1 MHSKNDTSYALKK
14 MFSFAK
20 IRPMNFFRCLFST
33 SIIKQLYL
41 AIVACIIFSFLALKW
56 LKSYTNHGTFVEV
69 PNLVGLSLDD
79 AETTLQNFDLRTQVQ
94 DSSNYN
100 PKYPSGAVIEQE
112 PLAGEKVKENRKI
125 YLILNPSDYRNV
137 LVPNVIRSTLR
148 QTRPTLEA
156 LGFRIGELIYVND
169 LGKDEVIELR
179 FRGQKINP
187 GELIRKTSTID
198 LVLGNGTRNTN

>member
-1 MHSKNDTSYALKK
+1 MVPISLKK

-20 IRPMNFFRCLFST
+20 IRPMNFFRFLFST
-33 SIIKQLYL
+33 SIIKQLCL

-100 PKYPSGAVIEQE
+100 PKYPSGAVVEQE
-112 PLAGEKVKENRKI
+112 PLAGAQVKENRKI
-125 YLILNPSDYRNV
+125 YLILNPSDYRKV
-137 LVPNVIRSTLR
+137 IIPDVIRSTLR

-156 LGFRIGELIYVND
+156 LGFRIGKLIYVDD
-169 LGKDEVIELR
+169 LGRDEVLELR
-179 FRGQKINP
+179 FRGQKINA
-187 GELIRKTSTID
+187 GDLIKKTSAID
-198 LVLGNGTRNTN
+198 LVLGNGNRKLN

>member
-1 MHSKNDTSYALKK
+1 MVPISLKK

-20 IRPMNFFRCLFST
+20 IRPMNFLRFIFSK
-33 SIIKQLYL
+33 SLLRQIVL

-79 AETTLQNFDLRTQVQ
+79 AETTLQNFDLRIQVQ

-125 YLILNPSDYRNV
+125 YLILNPSDYRKV
-137 LVPNVIRSTLR
+137 IIPDVIRSTLR

-156 LGFRIGELIYVND
+156 LGFRIGKLIYVDD
-169 LGKDEVIELR
+169 LGRDEVLELR
-179 FRGQKINP
+179 FRGQKINA
-187 GELIRKTSTID
+187 GDLIKKTSAID
-198 LVLGNGTRNTN
+198 LVLGNGNRKLN

>member
-1 MHSKNDTSYALKK
+1 MVPISLKK

-20 IRPMNFFRCLFST
+20 IRPMNFFRFLFST
-33 SIIKQLYL
+33 SIIKQLCL

-79 AETTLQNFDLRTQVQ
+79 VETTLQNFDLRTQVQ

-100 PKYPSGAVIEQE
+100 PKYPSGAVVEQE
-112 PLAGEKVKENRKI
+112 PLAGAQVKENRKI
-125 YLILNPSDYRNV
+125 YLILNPSDYRKV
-137 LVPNVIRSTLR
+137 IIPDVIRSTLR

-156 LGFRIGELIYVND
+156 LGFRIGKLIYVDD
-169 LGKDEVIELR
+169 LGRDEVLELR
-179 FRGQKINP
+179 FRGQKINA
-187 GELIRKTSTID
+187 GDLIKKTSAID
-198 LVLGNGTRNTN
+198 LVLGNGNRKLN

>member
-1 MHSKNDTSYALKK
+1 MVPISLKK

-20 IRPMNFFRCLFST
+20 IRPMNFFRFIFSK
-33 SIIKQLYL
+33 SLLRQIVL

-100 PKYPSGAVIEQE
+100 PKYPSGAVVEQE
-112 PLAGEKVKENRKI
+112 PLAGAQVKENRKI
-125 YLILNPSDYRNV
+125 YLILNPSDYRKV
-137 LVPNVIRSTLR
+137 IIPDVIRSTLR

-156 LGFRIGELIYVND
+156 LGFRIGKLIYVDD
-169 LGKDEVIELR
+169 LGRDEVLELR
-179 FRGQKINP
+179 FRGQKINA
-187 GELIRKTSTID
+187 GDMIKKTSAID
-198 LVLGNGTRNTN
+198 LVLGNGNRKLN

>member
-1 MHSKNDTSYALKK
+1 MVPISLKK

-20 IRPMNFFRCLFST
+20 IRPMNFFRFIFSK
-33 SIIKQLYL
+33 SLLRQIVL

-112 PLAGEKVKENRKI
+112 PLAGAQVKENRKI
-125 YLILNPSDYRNV
+125 YLILNPSDYRKV
-137 LVPNVIRSTLR
+137 IIPDVIRSTLR

-156 LGFRIGELIYVND
+156 LGFRIGKLIYVDD
-169 LGKDEVIELR
+169 LGRDEVLELR
-179 FRGQKINP
+179 FRGQKINA
-187 GELIRKTSTID
+187 GDMIKKTSAID
-198 LVLGNGTRNTN
+198 LVLGNGNRKLN

>member
-1 MHSKNDTSYALKK
+1 

-20 IRPMNFFRCLFST
+20 IRPMNFFRFIFSK
-33 SIIKQLYL
+33 SLLRQIVL
-41 AIVACIIFSFLALKW
+41 AIVTCIIFSFLALKW

-100 PKYPSGAVIEQE
+100 PKYPSGAVVEQE
-112 PLAGEKVKENRKI
+112 PLAGAQVKENRKI
-125 YLILNPSDYRNV
+125 YLILNPSDYRKV
-137 LVPNVIRSTLR
+137 IIPDVIRSTLR

-156 LGFRIGELIYVND
+156 LGFRIGKLIYVDD
-169 LGKDEVIELR
+169 LGRDEVLELR
-179 FRGQKINP
+179 FRGQKINA
-187 GELIRKTSTID
+187 GDMIKKTSAID
-198 LVLGNGTRNTN
+198 LVLGNGNRKLN

>member
-1 MHSKNDTSYALKK
+1 MVPISLKK

-20 IRPMNFFRCLFST
+20 IRPMNFFRFIFSK
-33 SIIKQLYL
+33 SLLRQIVL
-41 AIVACIIFSFLALKW
+41 AIMACIIFSFLALKW

-100 PKYPSGAVIEQE
+100 PKYPSGAVVEQE
-112 PLAGEKVKENRKI
+112 PLAGAQVKENRKI
-125 YLILNPSDYRNV
+125 YLILNPSDYRKV
-137 LVPNVIRSTLR
+137 IIPDVIRSTLR

-156 LGFRIGELIYVND
+156 LGFRIGKLIYVDD
-169 LGKDEVIELR
+169 LGRDEVLELR
-179 FRGQKINP
+179 FRGQKINA
-187 GELIRKTSTID
+187 GDLIKNTSAID
-198 LVLGNGTRNTN
+198 LVLGNGNRKLN

>member
-1 MHSKNDTSYALKK
+1 MVPISLKK

-20 IRPMNFFRCLFST
+20 IRPMNFFRFLFST
-33 SIIKQLYL
+33 SIIRQLCL
-41 AIVACIIFSFLALKW
+41 AIVACIIFSFLTLKW

-100 PKYPSGAVIEQE
+100 PKYPSGAVVEQE
-112 PLAGEKVKENRKI
+112 PLAGAQVKENRKI
-125 YLILNPSDYRNV
+125 YLILNPSDYRKV
-137 LVPNVIRSTLR
+137 IIPDVIRSTLR

-156 LGFRIGELIYVND
+156 LGFRIGKLIYVDD
-169 LGKDEVIELR
+169 LGRDEVLELR
-179 FRGQKINP
+179 FRGQKINA
-187 GELIRKTSTID
+187 GDMIKKTSAID
-198 LVLGNGTRNTN
+198 LVLGNGNRKLN

>member
-1 MHSKNDTSYALKK
+1 MVPISLKK

-20 IRPMNFFRCLFST
+20 IRPMNFFRFIFSK
-33 SIIKQLYL
+33 SLLRQIVL
-41 AIVACIIFSFLALKW
+41 AIVACIIFSFLTLKW

-100 PKYPSGAVIEQE
+100 PKYPSGAVVEQE
-112 PLAGEKVKENRKI
+112 PLAGAQVKENRKI
-125 YLILNPSDYRNV
+125 YLILNPSDYRKV
-137 LVPNVIRSTLR
+137 IIPDVIRSTLR

-156 LGFRIGELIYVND
+156 LGFRIGKLIYVDD
-169 LGKDEVIELR
+169 LGRDEVLELR
-179 FRGQKINP
+179 FRGQKINA
-187 GELIRKTSTID
+187 GDMIKKTSAID
-198 LVLGNGTRNTN
+198 LVLGNGNRKLN

>member
-1 MHSKNDTSYALKK
+1 MVPISLKK

-20 IRPMNFFRCLFST
+20 IRPMNFFRFLFST
-33 SIIKQLYL
+33 SIIKQLCL
-41 AIVACIIFSFLALKW
+41 VIVACIIFSFLALKW

-125 YLILNPSDYRNV
+125 YLILNPSDYRKV
-137 LVPNVIRSTLR
+137 IIPDVIRSTLR

-156 LGFRIGELIYVND
+156 LGFRIGKLIYVDD
-169 LGKDEVIELR
+169 LGRDEVLELR
-179 FRGQKINP
+179 FRGQKINA
-187 GELIRKTSTID
+187 GDLIKKTSAID
-198 LVLGNGTRNTN
+198 LVLGNGNRKLN

>member
-1 MHSKNDTSYALKK
+1 MVPISLKK

-20 IRPMNFFRCLFST
+20 IRPMNFFRFIFSK
-33 SIIKQLYL
+33 SLLRQIVL

-125 YLILNPSDYRNV
+125 YLILNPSDYRKV
-137 LVPNVIRSTLR
+137 IIPDVIRSTLR

-156 LGFRIGELIYVND
+156 LGFRIGKLIYVDD
-169 LGKDEVIELR
+169 LGRDEVLELR
-179 FRGQKINP
+179 FRGQKINA
-187 GELIRKTSTID
+187 GDMIKKTSAID
-198 LVLGNGTRNTN
+198 LVLGNGNRKLN

>member
-1 MHSKNDTSYALKK
+1 MVPISLKK

-20 IRPMNFFRCLFST
+20 IRPMNFFRFIFSK
-33 SIIKQLYL
+33 SLLRQIVL

-100 PKYPSGAVIEQE
+100 PKYPSGAVVEQE
-112 PLAGEKVKENRKI
+112 PLAGAQVKENRKI
-125 YLILNPSDYRNV
+125 YLILNPSDYRKV
-137 LVPNVIRSTLR
+137 IIPDVIRSTLR

-156 LGFRIGELIYVND
+156 LGFRIGKLIYVDD
-169 LGKDEVIELR
+169 LGRDEVLELR
-179 FRGQKINP
+179 FRGQKINA
-187 GELIRKTSTID
+187 GDLIKKTSAID
-198 LVLGNGTRNTN
+198 LVLGNGNRKLN

>member
-1 MHSKNDTSYALKK
+1 

-20 IRPMNFFRCLFST
+20 IRPMNFFRFLFST
-33 SIIKQLYL
+33 SIIKQLCL
-41 AIVACIIFSFLALKW
+41 VIVACIIFSFLALKW

-125 YLILNPSDYRNV
+125 YLILNPSDYRKV
-137 LVPNVIRSTLR
+137 IIPDVIRSTLR

-156 LGFRIGELIYVND
+156 LGFRIGKLIYVDD
-169 LGKDEVIELR
+169 LGRDEVLELR
-179 FRGQKINP
+179 FRGQKINA
-187 GELIRKTSTID
+187 GDLIKKTSVID
-198 LVLGNGTRNTN
+198 LVLGNGNRKLN

>member
-1 MHSKNDTSYALKK
+1 MVPISLKK

-20 IRPMNFFRCLFST
+20 IRPMNFFRFIFSK
-33 SIIKQLYL
+33 SLLRQIVL

-125 YLILNPSDYRNV
+125 YLILNPSDYRKV
-137 LVPNVIRSTLR
+137 IIPDVIRSTLR

-156 LGFRIGELIYVND
+156 LGFRIGKLIYIDD
-169 LGKDEVIELR
+169 LGRDEVLELR
-179 FRGQKINP
+179 FRGQKINA
-187 GELIRKTSTID
+187 GDLIKKTSAID
-198 LVLGNGTRNTN
+198 LVLGNGNRKLN

>member
-1 MHSKNDTSYALKK
+1 M
-14 MFSFAK
+14 
-20 IRPMNFFRCLFST
+20 
-33 SIIKQLYL
+33 

-187 GELIRKTSTID
+187 GKLIRKTSTID

>member
-1 MHSKNDTSYALKK
+1 MVPISLKK

-20 IRPMNFFRCLFST
+20 IRPMNFFRFLFST
-33 SIIKQLYL
+33 SIIKQLCL
-41 AIVACIIFSFLALKW
+41 AIVACIIFSFLTLKW

-100 PKYPSGAVIEQE
+100 PKYPSGAVVEQE
-112 PLAGEKVKENRKI
+112 PLAGAQVKENRKI
-125 YLILNPSDYRNV
+125 YLILNPSDYRKV
-137 LVPNVIRSTLR
+137 IIPDVIRSTLR

-156 LGFRIGELIYVND
+156 LGFRIGKLIYVDD
-169 LGKDEVIELR
+169 LGRDEVLELR
-179 FRGQKINP
+179 FRGQKINA
-187 GELIRKTSTID
+187 GDLIKKTSAID
-198 LVLGNGTRNTN
+198 LVLGNGNRKLN

>member
-1 MHSKNDTSYALKK
+1 MVPISLKK

-20 IRPMNFFRCLFST
+20 IRPMNFFRFIFSK
-33 SIIKQLYL
+33 SLLRQIVL
-41 AIVACIIFSFLALKW
+41 AIMACIIFSFLALKW

-100 PKYPSGAVIEQE
+100 PKYPSGAVVEQE
-112 PLAGEKVKENRKI
+112 PLAGAQVKENRKI
-125 YLILNPSDYRNV
+125 YLILNPSDYRKV
-137 LVPNVIRSTLR
+137 IIPDVIRSTLR

-156 LGFRIGELIYVND
+156 LGFRIGKLIYVDD
-169 LGKDEVIELR
+169 LGRDEVLELR
-179 FRGQKINP
+179 FRGQKINA
-187 GELIRKTSTID
+187 GDMIKKTSAID
-198 LVLGNGTRNTN
+198 LVLGNGNRKLN

>member
-1 MHSKNDTSYALKK
+1 MVPISLKK

-20 IRPMNFFRCLFST
+20 IRPMNFLRFIFSK
-33 SIIKQLYL
+33 SLLRQIVL

-100 PKYPSGAVIEQE
+100 PKYASGAVIEQE
-112 PLAGEKVKENRKI
+112 PLAGAQVKENRKI
-125 YLILNPSDYRNV
+125 YLILNPSDYRKV
-137 LVPNVIRSTLR
+137 IIPDVIRSTLR

-156 LGFRIGELIYVND
+156 LGFRIGKLIYIDD
-169 LGKDEVIELR
+169 LGRDEVLELR
-179 FRGQKINP
+179 FRGQKINA
-187 GELIRKTSTID
+187 GDMIKKTSAID
-198 LVLGNGTRNTN
+198 LVLGNGNRKLN

>member
-1 MHSKNDTSYALKK
+1 MVPISLKK

-20 IRPMNFFRCLFST
+20 IRPMNFFRFIFSK
-33 SIIKQLYL
+33 SLLRQIVL

-100 PKYPSGAVIEQE
+100 PKYPSGAVVEQE
-112 PLAGEKVKENRKI
+112 PLAGAQVKENRKI
-125 YLILNPSDYRNV
+125 YLILNPSDYRKV
-137 LVPNVIRSTLR
+137 IIPDVIRSTLR

-179 FRGQKINP
+179 FRGQKINA
-187 GELIRKTSTID
+187 GDMIKKTSTID

>member
-1 MHSKNDTSYALKK
+1 MVPISLKK

-20 IRPMNFFRCLFST
+20 IRPMNFLRFIFSA
-33 SIIKQLYL
+33 SIIKQLCL

-100 PKYPSGAVIEQE
+100 PKYPSGAVVDQE
-112 PLAGEKVKENRKI
+112 PLAGAQVKENRKI
-125 YLILNPSDYRNV
+125 YLILNPSDYRKV
-137 LVPNVIRSTLR
+137 IIPDVIRSTLR

-156 LGFRIGELIYVND
+156 LGFSIGKLIYVDD
-169 LGKDEVIELR
+169 LGRDEVLELR
-179 FRGQKINP
+179 FRGQKINA
-187 GELIRKTSTID
+187 GDLIKKTSAID
-198 LVLGNGTRNTN
+198 LVLGNGNRKLN

>member
-1 MHSKNDTSYALKK
+1 

-20 IRPMNFFRCLFST
+20 IRPMNFFRFLFST
-33 SIIKQLYL
+33 SIIKQLCL
-41 AIVACIIFSFLALKW
+41 VIVACIIFSFLALKW

-125 YLILNPSDYRNV
+125 YLILNPSDYRKV
-137 LVPNVIRSTLR
+137 IIPDVIRSTLR

-156 LGFRIGELIYVND
+156 LGFRIGKLIYVDD
-169 LGKDEVIELR
+169 LGRDEVLELR
-179 FRGQKINP
+179 FRGQKINA
-187 GELIRKTSTID
+187 GDLIKKTSAID
-198 LVLGNGTRNTN
+198 LVLGNGNRKLN

>member
-1 MHSKNDTSYALKK
+1 MVPISLKK

-20 IRPMNFFRCLFST
+20 IRPMNFFRFLFST
-33 SIIKQLYL
+33 SIIKQLCL
-41 AIVACIIFSFLALKW
+41 AIVACIIFSFLTLKW

-100 PKYPSGAVIEQE
+100 PKYASGAVIEQE
-112 PLAGEKVKENRKI
+112 PLAGAQVKENRKI
-125 YLILNPSDYRNV
+125 YLILNPSDYRKV
-137 LVPNVIRSTLR
+137 IIPDVIRSTLR

-156 LGFRIGELIYVND
+156 LGFRIGKLIYVDD
-169 LGKDEVIELR
+169 LGRDEVLELR
-179 FRGQKINP
+179 FRGQKINA
-187 GELIRKTSTID
+187 GDLIKKTSAID
-198 LVLGNGTRNTN
+198 LVLGNGNRKLN

>member
-1 MHSKNDTSYALKK
+1 
-14 MFSFAK
+14 
-20 IRPMNFFRCLFST
+20 MNFLRFIFSK
-33 SIIKQLYL
+33 SLLRQIVL

-100 PKYPSGAVIEQE
+100 PKYASGAVIEQE
-112 PLAGEKVKENRKI
+112 PLAGAQVKENRKI
-125 YLILNPSDYRNV
+125 YLILNPSDYRKV
-137 LVPNVIRSTLR
+137 IIPDVIRSTLR

-156 LGFRIGELIYVND
+156 LGFRIGKLIYIDD
-169 LGKDEVIELR
+169 LGRDEVLELR
-179 FRGQKINP
+179 FRGQKINA
-187 GELIRKTSTID
+187 GDMIKKTSAID
-198 LVLGNGTRNTN
+198 LVLGNGNRKLN

>member
-1 MHSKNDTSYALKK
+1 MVPISLKK

-20 IRPMNFFRCLFST
+20 IRPMNFLRFIFSK
-33 SIIKQLYL
+33 SLLRQIVL

-100 PKYPSGAVIEQE
+100 PKYASGAVIEQE
-112 PLAGEKVKENRKI
+112 PLAGAQVKENRKI
-125 YLILNPSDYRNV
+125 YLILNPSDYRKV
-137 LVPNVIRSTLR
+137 IIPDVIRSTLR

-156 LGFRIGELIYVND
+156 LGFRIGKLIYVDD
-169 LGKDEVIELR
+169 LGRDEVLELR
-179 FRGQKINP
+179 FRGQKINA
-187 GELIRKTSTID
+187 GDLIKKTSAID
-198 LVLGNGTRNTN
+198 LVLGNGNRKLN

>member
-1 MHSKNDTSYALKK
+1 MVPISLKK

-20 IRPMNFFRCLFST
+20 IRPMNFFRFLFST
-33 SIIKQLYL
+33 SIIKQLCL

-100 PKYPSGAVIEQE
+100 PKYPSGAW
-112 PLAGEKVKENRKI
+112 G
-125 YLILNPSDYRNV
+125 
-137 LVPNVIRSTLR
+137 
-148 QTRPTLEA
+148 
-156 LGFRIGELIYVND
+156 
-169 LGKDEVIELR
+169 R
-179 FRGQKINP
+179 F
-187 GELIRKTSTID
+187 
-198 LVLGNGTRNTN
+198 V

>member
-1 MHSKNDTSYALKK
+1 MVPISLKK

-20 IRPMNFFRCLFST
+20 IRPMNFFRFIFSK
-33 SIIKQLYL
+33 SLLRQIVL
-41 AIVACIIFSFLALKW
+41 AIMACIIFSFLTLKW

-100 PKYPSGAVIEQE
+100 PKYASGAVIEQE
-112 PLAGEKVKENRKI
+112 PLAGAQVKENRKI
-125 YLILNPSDYRNV
+125 YLILNPSDYRKV
-137 LVPNVIRSTLR
+137 IIPDVIRSTLR

-156 LGFRIGELIYVND
+156 LGFRIGKLIYVDD
-169 LGKDEVIELR
+169 LGRDEVLELR
-179 FRGQKINP
+179 FRGQKINA
-187 GELIRKTSTID
+187 GDMIKKTSAID
-198 LVLGNGTRNTN
+198 LVLGNGNRKLN

>member
-1 MHSKNDTSYALKK
+1 MVPISLKK

-20 IRPMNFFRCLFST
+20 IRPMNFFRFIFSK
-33 SIIKQLYL
+33 SLLRQIVL
-41 AIVACIIFSFLALKW
+41 AIMACIIFSFLALKW

-100 PKYPSGAVIEQE
+100 PKYPSGAVVEQE
-112 PLAGEKVKENRKI
+112 PLAGAQVKENRKI
-125 YLILNPSDYRNV
+125 YLILNPSDYRKV
-137 LVPNVIRSTLR
+137 IIPDVIRSTLR

-156 LGFRIGELIYVND
+156 LGFRIGKLIYVDD
-169 LGKDEVIELR
+169 LGRDEVLELR
-179 FRGQKINP
+179 FRGQKINA
-187 GELIRKTSTID
+187 GDLIKKTSAID
-198 LVLGNGTRNTN
+198 LVLGNGNRKLN

>member
-1 MHSKNDTSYALKK
+1 MVPISLKK

-20 IRPMNFFRCLFST
+20 IRPMNFFRFLFST
-33 SIIKQLYL
+33 SIIKQLCL
-41 AIVACIIFSFLALKW
+41 VIVACIIFSFLALKW

-100 PKYPSGAVIEQE
+100 PKYPSGAVVEQE
-112 PLAGEKVKENRKI
+112 PLAGAQVKENRKI
-125 YLILNPSDYRNV
+125 YLILNPSDYRKV
-137 LVPNVIRSTLR
+137 IIPDVIRSTLR

-156 LGFRIGELIYVND
+156 LGFRIGKLIYVDD
-169 LGKDEVIELR
+169 LGRDEVLELR
-179 FRGQKINP
+179 FRGQKINA
-187 GELIRKTSTID
+187 GDLIKKTSAID
-198 LVLGNGTRNTN
+198 LVLGNGNRKLN

>member
-1 MHSKNDTSYALKK
+1 
-14 MFSFAK
+14 
-20 IRPMNFFRCLFST
+20 MNFLKFLFSR
-33 SIIKQLYL
+33 SLVRQIGLS
-41 AIVACIIFSFLALKW
+41 IVACIIFAFLTLKW
-56 LKSYTNHGTFVEV
+56 LKSYTNHGAFVEV

-79 AETTLQNFDLRTQVQ
+79 AKTTLDNFDLRTQVQ

-112 PLAGEKVKENRKI
+112 PLAGAKVKENRKI

-137 LVPNVIRSTLR
+137 LVPNVIRNTLR

-156 LGFRIGELIYVND
+156 LGFKVGELIYVND

-179 FRGQKINP
+179 FRGRKLNP
-187 GELIRKTSTID
+187 GDMIRKTSTID
-198 LVLGNGTRNTN
+198 LVLGNGIRR